1 MENAPSSIPES
12 GSAAMRGQMPSH
24 PPPQQVDRN
33 EKAAINSMPAVE
45 LKDSSYMQQISKPSP
60 LGPNR
65 SGANES
71 ANAKVAIPRQRSTVA
86 PRYSRRVP
94 RACESCRARKTKCSG
109 DTPICRQ
116 CKELR
121 VTCRYPVSWREKTKG
136 QLDILS
142 VKIQDYENLL
152 REIGSMVDS
161 RTSERIK
168 SMLDKYSGE
177 SSNSQESSSND
188 PQSSVTPKEEEMEQD
203 EPPSSPSS
211 IGSLDAIDRVEED
224 LNRSESSRATGYF
237 GKNSELT
244 WMQRVRREAE
254 QRVRNQ
260 SGASDTKP
268 EGDFALHAVNYHL
281 DDMDITVPGPVQ
293 VYWMP
298 PRHVADKLFEDYL
311 TTVHPFFPII
321 SRTLFS
327 AQYRTFFESAGRP
340 GDKWLAILNMIFAIA
355 SKHAHLTQAPW
366 RGDERDHL
374 VYLTRA
380 RILSMNGDTI
390 FNHPDLQQVQVEGL
404 IAFYLL
410 ASDQI
415 NRAWR
420 IASLAVRSGIS
431 LGINM
436 KNTSETTPSISK
448 EARYRVWWCLYTFEH
463 MLGVMTG
470 RSTCILD
477 GVCTTPMPL
486 PFDEE
491 QLREPFAAKLLADQD
506 MRQAYIESAMASSY
520 VRQMPLN
527 PPGGRD
533 AQLADKPR
541 DAQWLK
547 SQPASRAL
555 CYLFYTDLAVIGQEI
570 VNRVY
575 SPDCVNT
582 PWPHIENRI
591 GELRARIDRWYHNLP
606 EVFDFA
612 HKMAEEDQELLRLK
626 LFLAFHFYSARIT
639 LGRPCLCRRDALPRD
654 PSKKPTFS
662 HGMAVVSLESA
673 LRMLELL
680 PDEPNAIQL
689 YQICPWWCNLHYL
702 MQAATV
708 LLLELSF
715 GNIHMPEE
723 EPNFFAAAKKAVRWL
738 YAMSECSAA
747 SRRAW
752 QLCDS
757 NLRRIAYGMNYDVS
771 DMPESAYETRP
782 AHPLSMQPQRYNP
795 QNTNLTSTTMCYDA
809 TDDLSLLNPTAAGGS
824 QETYQYFQN
833 SHPSTVS
840 HSEKIPSLDLLSSAS
855 SNPPRG
861 DAFFPYDPI
870 SREFIQSFFP
880 VAADEEPWTH

>member
-1 MENAPSSIPES
+1 
-12 GSAAMRGQMPSH
+12 
-24 PPPQQVDRN
+24 
-33 EKAAINSMPAVE
+33 
-45 LKDSSYMQQISKPSP
+45 
-60 LGPNR
+60 
-65 SGANES
+65 
-71 ANAKVAIPRQRSTVA
+71 
-86 PRYSRRVP
+86 
-94 RACESCRARKTKCSG
+94 
-109 DTPICRQ
+109 
-116 CKELR
+116 
-121 VTCRYPVSWREKTKG
+121 
-136 QLDILS
+136 
-142 VKIQDYENLL
+142 
-152 REIGSMVDS
+152 
-161 RTSERIK
+161 
-168 SMLDKYSGE
+168 
-177 SSNSQESSSND
+177 
-188 PQSSVTPKEEEMEQD
+188 
-203 EPPSSPSS
+203 
-211 IGSLDAIDRVEED
+211 
-224 LNRSESSRATGYF
+224 
-237 GKNSELT
+237 
-244 WMQRVRREAE
+244 
-254 QRVRNQ
+254 
-260 SGASDTKP
+260 
-268 EGDFALHAVNYHL
+268 
-281 DDMDITVPGPVQ
+281 
-293 VYWMP
+293 
-298 PRHVADKLFEDYL
+298 
-311 TTVHPFFPII
+311 
-321 SRTLFS
+321 
-327 AQYRTFFESAGRP
+327 
-340 GDKWLAILNMIFAIA
+340 
-355 SKHAHLTQAPW
+355 
-366 RGDERDHL
+366 
-374 VYLTRA
+374 
-380 RILSMNGDTI
+380 
-390 FNHPDLQQVQVEGL
+390 
-404 IAFYLL
+404 
-410 ASDQI
+410 
-415 NRAWR
+415 
-420 IASLAVRSGIS
+420 
-431 LGINM
+431 M

-809 TDDLSLLNPTAAGGS
+809 TDDLSLLNPTAAGGPRKPTNTS
-824 QETYQYFQN
+824 
-833 SHPSTVS
+833 
-840 HSEKIPSLDLLSSAS
+840 KIPIRQRFRILKRSPALICCPRPAAILPGAMPFSPMIRSAGNSSSRSSPWPPTRNHGRIDETCNVLALYFFLFCNLLQFNSLSHGLFLVNDHL
-855 SNPPRG
+855 
-861 DAFFPYDPI
+861 
-870 SREFIQSFFP
+870 
-880 VAADEEPWTH
+880 T